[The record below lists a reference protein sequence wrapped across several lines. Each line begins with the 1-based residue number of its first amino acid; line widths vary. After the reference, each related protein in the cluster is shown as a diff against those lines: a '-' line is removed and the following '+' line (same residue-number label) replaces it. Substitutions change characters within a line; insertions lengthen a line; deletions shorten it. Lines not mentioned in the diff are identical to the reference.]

1 MEEIFTFFDMGEGDV
16 YKTSEPF
23 VFENESIHNNWMDIE
38 FDGVNSCSEM
48 SLFKEFDGV
57 QEVEEPSTA
66 TTKTELTNTNTLSQ
80 LVTQCGIPTVEDI
93 ATYPCSPASSLDSDM
108 ESHQNLIDELEEFF
122 GSPTVVDDEASKDLE
137 LLTKSSVVCQ
147 PDPHS
152 ILDALVT
159 GQVFSNNGGVQLT
172 NKPQEI
178 LYDNQITSCVTE
190 DGQNVI
196 IIIAPPS
203 PTASVTSSPLSPAT
217 STTSCYD
224 TDPEW
229 VPSPSNNSLSSSP
242 PTKSTV
248 RRKYQRIKPLVPP
261 SGPYPVEK
269 KERKKAQNRTAAF
282 RYREKKKGEM
292 DEVENELEQLSSRN
306 DELRNKLS
314 EMETEARLLK
324 KLMTEAGLGR
334 FAATLKL

>member
-1 MEEIFTFFDMGEGDV
+1 
-16 YKTSEPF
+16 
-23 VFENESIHNNWMDIE
+23 
-38 FDGVNSCSEM
+38 M

-93 ATYPCSPASSLDSDM
+93 TNYPCSPASSLDSDM

-137 LLTKSSVVCQ
+137 LLTKTSVACQ
-147 PDPHS
+147 ANPNS
-152 ILDALVT
+152 ILDALVN
-159 GQVFSNNGGVQLT
+159 GQVFNTVSSGVQLA
-172 NKPQEI
+172 NKPEES
-178 LYDNQITSCVTE
+178 LYDNNITSCVTE
-190 DGQNVI
+190 DGQNFI
-196 IIIAPPS
+196 IIIAPSS
-203 PTASVTSSPLSPAT
+203 PTASNISSPLSPAT
-217 STTSCYD
+217 STTSSYD

-229 VPSPSNNSLSSSP
+229 VPSPLNNSPSSCSNP
-242 PTKSTV
+242 PNKPTV
-248 RRKYQRIKPLVPP
+248 RRKYQRTKPLVPP

-306 DELRNKLS
+306 
-314 EMETEARLLK
+314 
-324 KLMTEAGLGR
+324 G
-334 FAATLKL
+334 

>member
-1 MEEIFTFFDMGEGDV
+1 
-16 YKTSEPF
+16 
-23 VFENESIHNNWMDIE
+23 
-38 FDGVNSCSEM
+38 M

-80 LVTQCGIPTVEDI
+80 LVTQCGIPSVEDI
-93 ATYPCSPASSLDSDM
+93 SNYPCSPASSLDSDM

-122 GSPTVVDDEASKDLE
+122 GSPTVIDDEASKDLE
-137 LLTKSSVVCQ
+137 LLTKTSVVCQ
-147 PDPHS
+147 PDPNS

-159 GQVFSNNGGVQLT
+159 GQVFNNNSGVQLT

-203 PTASVTSSPLSPAT
+203 PTASVTSSPVSPAT

-242 PTKSTV
+242 PTNLPLDESIKESNLWFLLVVHILWKRKRGRKHRTGPQHSDTGR
-248 RRKYQRIKPLVPP
+248 RRKARWTRWKT
-261 SGPYPVEK
+261 SW
-269 KERKKAQNRTAAF
+269 
-282 RYREKKKGEM
+282 
-292 DEVENELEQLSSRN
+292 SS
-306 DELRNKLS
+306 
-314 EMETEARLLK
+314 
-324 KLMTEAGLGR
+324 
-334 FAATLKL
+334 

>member
-38 FDGVNSCSEM
+38 FDGGNSCSSM

-57 QEVEEPSTA
+57 QEVEEPSIAIKAEDT
-66 TTKTELTNTNTLSQ
+66 TNTLSQ
-80 LVTQCGIPTVEDI
+80 LVTQCGIPSVEDI
-93 ATYPCSPASSLDSDM
+93 TNYPCSPASSLDSDM

-137 LLTKSSVVCQ
+137 LLTKTSVVCQ
-147 PDPHS
+147 SNPNS
-152 ILDALVT
+152 ILDALAT
-159 GQVFSNNGGVQLT
+159 GQVFNTDSGVQLA
-172 NKPQEI
+172 NKPQES
-178 LYDNQITSCVTE
+178 LYDNNITSCVTE
-190 DGQNVI
+190 DGQNLI
-196 IIIAPPS
+196 IIIAPSS
-203 PTASVTSSPLSPAT
+203 PTASNTSSPLSPAT
-217 STTSCYD
+217 STTSSYD

-229 VPSPSNNSLSSSP
+229 VPSPLNNSPSSNT
-242 PTKSTV
+242 PTKPTV
-248 RRKYQRIKPLVPP
+248 RRKYQRTKPLVPP

-306 DELRNKLS
+306 GELRDKLS

-334 FAATLKL
+334 YAATIKL

>member
-38 FDGVNSCSEM
+38 FDGGNSCSSM

-57 QEVEEPSTA
+57 QEVEEPSIA
-66 TTKTELTNTNTLSQ
+66 TKTEDTTNTLSQ
-80 LVTQCGIPTVEDI
+80 PVTQCGIPSVEDI
-93 ATYPCSPASSLDSDM
+93 TNYPCSPASSLDSDM

-137 LLTKSSVVCQ
+137 LLTKTSVVCQ
-147 PDPHS
+147 SNPNS
-152 ILDALVT
+152 ILDALAT
-159 GQVFSNNGGVQLT
+159 GQVFNTDSGVQLA
-172 NKPQEI
+172 NKPQES
-178 LYDNQITSCVTE
+178 LYDNNITSCVTE
-190 DGQNVI
+190 DGQNFI
-196 IIIAPPS
+196 IIIAPSS
-203 PTASVTSSPLSPAT
+203 PTASNISSPLSPAT
-217 STTSCYD
+217 STISSYD

-229 VPSPSNNSLSSSP
+229 VPSPLNNSPSSNP
-242 PTKSTV
+242 PNKPTV
-248 RRKYQRIKPLVPP
+248 RRKYQRTKPLVPP

-306 DELRNKLS
+306 GELRDKLS

-334 FAATLKL
+334 YAATIKL

>member
-1 MEEIFTFFDMGEGDV
+1 MEEIFTFFDMGDGDV

-38 FDGVNSCSEM
+38 FDGANSCSEM

-93 ATYPCSPASSLDSDM
+93 TNYPCSPASSLDSDM

-122 GSPTVVDDEASKDLE
+122 GSPTVVDEEASKDLE
-137 LLTKSSVVCQ
+137 LLTKTSVVCQ
-147 PDPHS
+147 PDPNS

-159 GQVFSNNGGVQLT
+159 GQVFNNNGGVQLT
-172 NKPQEI
+172 NKSQES

-203 PTASVTSSPLSPAT
+203 PTASVTSSPVSPAT
-217 STTSCYD
+217 SSSYD

-229 VPSPSNNSLSSSP
+229 VPSPTNNSLSSSP
-242 PTKSTV
+242 PTKPTV

-306 DELRNKLS
+306 GELRNKLS